1 MVSAAG
7 RAAPRRRG
15 GQPGNK
21 NALKHG
27 FYSPGFNPTEQED
40 LEALAGQV
48 DLSDEI
54 AMMRVIM
61 RRVFEQAGE
70 CADLGEWSAALGAL
84 GAAAS
89 RMAGLLRTQKILAGG
104 GSGLPLHFL
113 AEPESS
119 NRSTAESAG
128 GPKYRHF
135 EQRQE
140 FFTWLVGD
148 LARLVIRWR
157 ALAGGG
163 TGSSGVDV
171 DTQIQ
176 VTGAD
181 LSARDNAALG
191 VAFST
196 VVSALGELRDRGMID
211 DVEYLRLAYRFAGE
225 VADVEALLERGH
237 KAGKVKDLN
246 PGDDKGSGA
255 APVAGSGKVNTETGD
270 TKKLPRI
277 E

>member
-104 GSGLPLHFL
+104 GS
-113 AEPESS
+113 
-119 NRSTAESAG
+119 
-128 GPKYRHF
+128 
-135 EQRQE
+135 
-140 FFTWLVGD
+140 D
-148 LARLVIRWR
+148 
-157 ALAGGG
+157 
-163 TGSSGVDV
+163 
-171 DTQIQ
+171 
-176 VTGAD
+176 
-181 LSARDNAALG
+181 
-191 VAFST
+191 
-196 VVSALGELRDRGMID
+196 
-211 DVEYLRLAYRFAGE
+211 
-225 VADVEALLERGH
+225 VADALSEAL
-237 KAGKVKDLN
+237 KDVTN
-246 PGDDKGSGA
+246 EFSKQ
-255 APVAGSGKVNTETGD
+255 
-270 TKKLPRI
+270 
-277 E
+277 